1 MKRTQAEPEFSRSDV
16 FGAILEERARRFG
29 EVDQNS
35 RIYGKLHGRED
46 LFAFG
51 RHVDPEFED
60 PAHIRKIGEQLI
72 RVERGEQRRL
82 IINAPP
88 RHGKTLFSSKIFPA
102 WFLGRNPRREI
113 ISTAYGADLVSEIT
127 GRQRDICE
135 SREYREIFPM
145 VRVRGDSRARE
156 RWKTTVGGVVLGSG
170 TGGAITGYGA
180 HLLNI
185 DDPIK
190 NFEEALSPT
199 YQERAW
205 DWYRT
210 VARTRVYANGAIVIT
225 MTRWAE
231 FDLVGKI
238 LAQDG
243 RVEDGGLWTVLRLPA
258 IDENGNALW
267 PERFNIN
274 ELNEI
279 RKTLGEKLF
288 SALYLQEP
296 IDIQEKLFENPTIE
310 EPPSGLTYYAFLDPA
325 FTTGVTS
332 DYSALSILGIDNKI
346 IDRSRAELWVRYG
359 EIWKRSIDVIYDLV
373 ERACIENNVSV
384 LYVEC
389 NNGGDAIYEAL
400 KKRKTLKVEKAHAS
414 GNKTLRIVDQ
424 IRGNWGRLRF
434 SRFLS
439 PAYFNQI
446 LKYNDQAAHDDAP
459 DSLASLIKKVASTGK
474 SLRDRYS
481 WLGRIG

>member
-1 MKRTQAEPEFSRSDV
+1 MRKSKTEPEFSKSNILD
-16 FGAILEERARRFG
+16 AILEEQTKNFG
-29 EVDQNS
+29 EVDKSS
-35 RIYGKLHGRED
+35 RIYGKLNGKDD
-46 LFAFG
+46 LYSFG
-51 RHVDPEFED
+51 RYIDPEFSD
-60 PAHIRKIGEQLI
+60 PVHIRRIGEELI
-72 RVERGEQRRL
+72 KVERGEQKRL

-88 RHGKTLFSSKIFPA
+88 RHGKTLFSSKIFPT
-102 WFLGRNPRREI
+102 WFLGKNPRREI
-113 ISTAYGADLVSEIT
+113 ISTAYGADLVTEIT

-135 SREYREIFPM
+135 SREYHDIFPKLK
-145 VRVRGDSRARE
+145 VRGDSRARE
-156 RWKTTVGGVVLGSG
+156 RWKTTAGGVVLGSG

-190 NFEEALSPT
+190 NFIEALSPT
-199 YQERAW
+199 HQERAW

-210 VARTRVYANGAIVIT
+210 VARTRVYKEGAIVIT

-231 FDLVGKI
+231 FDLVGKV

-243 RVEDGGLWTVLRLPA
+243 RVEDGGLWTVLKLPA
-258 IDENGNALW
+258 INEYGEALW
-267 PERFNIN
+267 PEKFPIE

-288 SALYLQEP
+288 FALYQQEP
-296 IDIQEKLFENPTIE
+296 IDIQEKLFENPILG
-310 EPPSGLTYYAFLDPA
+310 EPPIGLTYYALLDPA
-325 FTTGVTS
+325 FTTGVAS

-346 IDRSRAELWVRYG
+346 IDRSKAELWVKYG

-373 ERACIENNVSV
+373 EKACIENNVSV

-400 KKRKTLKVEKAHAS
+400 KKRKTLKVEKMHAS
-414 GNKTLRIVDQ
+414 GNKNLRIVDQ

-439 PAYFNQI
+439 PDYFNQI
-446 LKYNDQAAHDDAP
+446 LKYNDQAPHDDAP
-459 DSLASLIKKVASTGK
+459 DSLASLIKKIASKGG
-474 SLRDRYS
+474 SLIDRYG
-481 WLGRIG
+481 WLGGVY